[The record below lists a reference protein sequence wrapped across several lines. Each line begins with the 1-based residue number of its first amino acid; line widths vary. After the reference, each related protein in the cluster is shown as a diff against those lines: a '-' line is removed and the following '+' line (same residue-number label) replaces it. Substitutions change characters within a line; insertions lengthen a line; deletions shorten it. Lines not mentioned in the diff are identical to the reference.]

1 MRNAARVALSLLGLA
16 WAGFALGPGEVLP
29 TLSAQSPTAAG
40 VRLRAVEPNARTGR
54 SAAVV
59 VEEGSLVHTAQ
70 LYPVE
75 ADGRVHGGADAY
87 AQAAHVLGNTEKAL
101 KAGGS
106 GLDRIVR
113 LHVYVAEPS
122 VTAAVDRLIAERF
135 GSHQPAV
142 TLVESRM
149 PQAGVLVAMD
159 AVGAT
164 ASRAAGT
171 DVARIAV
178 TGLPSSGSGAHVA
191 IQPDGPFVIVSGR
204 AAQGEFDAAV
214 RGTMEQLRA
223 DLKGVG
229 LDFNHV
235 VQVKSFLTDMS
246 RAERL
251 RQLVAEALPGTA
263 PPQVV
268 TEWRDGSLPVEIE
281 LVATARGAAG
291 GGERLT
297 FVEPISAR
305 YSRVAR
311 VFAGRPVFISGLTG
325 TSAEPTA
332 QVREIF
338 AEARRLLDAAGSDMR
353 HIAKATYYVSDKAAD
368 QEINNLRPSIYDAAR
383 PPAAS
388 KISVAGTGR
397 PGQRTVIDMI
407 AVTVGR

>member
-1 MRNAARVALSLLGLA
+1 MRNAARVALSVLGLA

-29 TLSAQSPTAAG
+29 TLSAQSPAAAG

-70 LYPVE
+70 LYPIE
-75 ADGRVHGGADAY
+75 GDGRVHGGADAY
-87 AQAAHVLGNTEKAL
+87 AQAAHVLGNVEKAL
-101 KAGGS
+101 QAAGS

-122 VTAAVDRLIAERF
+122 ITAAVDRLIAERF
-135 GSHQPAV
+135 RSHQPAV

-164 ASRAAGT
+164 ASRPAGT
-171 DVARIAV
+171 EVTRVAV
-178 TGLPSSGSGAHVA
+178 TGLSPTGTGAHVA

-214 RGTMEQLRA
+214 RGTMDQLRA

-229 LDFNHV
+229 LDFGHV
-235 VQVKSFLTDMS
+235 VQVKSFLSDMS

-251 RQLVAEALPGTA
+251 RQLVAEVLPATG

-268 TEWRDGSLPVEIE
+268 TEWRDGALPVEIE
-281 LVATARGAAG
+281 LVATAPGADG
-291 GGERLT
+291 GGERVT

-311 VFAGRPVFISGLTG
+311 VFAGRPVFVSGLTG
-325 TSAEPTA
+325 SAAEPTA
-332 QVREIF
+332 QVRDIF
-338 AEARRLLDAAGSDMR
+338 AEARRLLGAAGSDMR

-368 QEINNLRPSIYDAAR
+368 QEINNLRPSMYDPTR

-388 KISVAGTGR
+388 KISVPGTGR
-397 PGQRTVIDMI
+397 EGQRTVIDMI